1 MRSIAGNGGQRFPE
15 SKEGLR
21 MVSYRRPHIIKK
33 AIGIV
38 ATLAMAAI
46 GTVVAP
52 MVAQANEPAKS
63 VAPTGVPTASR
74 NVEVIAFQQPWKTV
88 AQECTNVYGPEGVA
102 YVEVSPSQESIKG
115 TSWWTSYQPVSNKL
129 DSKLGTEKDF
139 TSMVGAC
146 KAAGVGVIADVVM
159 NQTTGTDAAKPADQ
173 TGVAGTKYNGKTG
186 TYPGF
191 TGSKNQY
198 PGGATAADFHKCTK
212 NISDYTNQDEV
223 QNCRLSSMWDWNTSS
238 AKVQDI
244 FSDYLADLYKKGV
257 VGFRID
263 AAKHINTDDLTAIKQ
278 QMAQKVGK
286 SADQIYWIQE
296 TIGNQSEAKGIQPN
310 NYYQNGEVTEFGFK
324 SEMNQKFK
332 GKIAE
337 LKGLSGRLIPS
348 VHANAFVTNWDTERQ
363 DGTLTYK
370 DGSRYQLANAFLL
383 GYGYG
388 TPRLLS
394 DYKFG
399 NDQAGHDSGAP
410 GATDTSVPV
419 VDMDKACANNKGD
432 WNCEERWTST
442 RGMVAFHNYVADA
455 KLTDWQDDGDN
466 NIAFSR
472 SGKGFLAINNTTA
485 DKAVK
490 YTTDLADG
498 TYCNVYAAM
507 DCSKTVDVK
516 NGTVSTTIPAR
527 SAVALSGGA
536 TKDSHPRSTLATD
549 PSDPEKT
556 DEKDGNV
563 PTDQTLTIYYKPTDG
578 WKNVNLHY
586 GIGNDWTTVPGV
598 KMDGPDAQG
607 YYTKTINTK
616 GQEVQYCFND
626 GNNHWDNPVGGGNYT
641 AAKGVVQ
648 MGVADHDATIGN
660 PETIEARTHVV
671 VHYKAPAGD
680 PNRGA
685 YIWGT
690 DKSGT
695 DLAGKNYPFTGS
707 DSWGKVLSLDL
718 PGSFDKLGL
727 IITTP
732 DWNKFG
738 NNDRS
743 MTVSKDGT
751 AEVWID
757 GSKNA
762 DGDKVPTVQ
771 TAPEDYKPAKATTLT
786 LTVHYHRADG
796 LYYNAADTSTPDP
809 QWDLWT
815 WNSTTNGFQSK
826 FTGHDAFGEIAKITL
841 SNYMPQIDAKG
852 NSDIGLLRRYGA
864 DTWKNKD
871 CADAGDIKVPADTI
885 VYHKDGTA
893 TAEVWM
899 LSDNPTVYAGRPV
912 IGKSITSASIS
923 DFDALS
929 VKLSQQAPKLSKD
942 DVTVTDADG
951 KSVVVKAVKI
961 NGSTVAIATTSQLK
975 PDAKY
980 TVGIKDFGSSDAI
993 AGAIVRTKAFDQK
1006 YAYDGEDLGATWSQ
1020 KKTTFKLW
1028 APTATKVMLN
1038 TYTSDSSADAA
1049 KGKSIEM
1056 TRGDKG
1062 VWTVSLDGDAK
1073 DTAYDYSL
1081 TFADGSV
1088 NESPDP
1094 YATAAVVNGDR
1105 SVVLSDAEKKVSIA
1119 KSPKFSGRN
1128 QDAVIAETHIRDFS
1142 KSPSSGVSADR
1153 RGKYLGMVETGTKNA
1168 KGQSTGVDYLRKLGI
1183 THVQIQP
1190 MFDYASVDETKP
1202 LDDSN
1207 YNWGYDPKNYN
1218 VPEGSYSSN
1227 AADPTARIKE
1237 AKEMVS
1243 GLHKNGLRVIMDVVY
1258 NHVYD
1263 ASKQALGLTVP
1274 GYYFRYDANGK
1285 LVSNSGCGNDTA
1297 SERAMMRKYI
1307 VDSVTYWAKNYKVN
1321 GFRFD
1326 LMGLEDLDTMK
1337 AVRAALDKIDP
1348 SIIVLGEGWDMN
1360 STMPKSEMS
1369 IQPNAYELDN
1379 TGSNGTKSGSTVS
1392 FFNDSIRDALKGS
1405 VFSDTDTGFIS
1416 GKAGQE
1422 KLVLHNELGCAYTDD
1437 DTKCWNGNA
1446 QDHYAQTGQVIQ
1458 YAEIHDNLTLFDKLK
1473 KSVAKKSGESDAAYR
1488 TRLEKM
1494 AKLADSAIFLAQ
1506 GVPEIQLGQ
1515 EFLRSKGGDG
1525 NSYKAGDSVNQLDWD
1540 QLSDADAADS
1550 ADYVRGLIALRKA
1563 IPTLRQSDYQRIAKS
1578 AKPLRQ
1584 SDGVVAWQLTDGTGK
1599 DVKKYVVVLN
1609 ANEAATKVSEIPA
1622 GTYRQLVANSEIA
1635 DKAASME
1642 VKDGFTAP
1650 ALSATVLEV
1659 ASDTDKPTNPDKPDK
1674 PSKPTNPDQP
1684 TKPDK
1689 PTNPTNPENPGK
1701 PSKPTNPDKPTT
1713 PTKPT
1718 KPVKPSHPTKPVNPN
1733 KPSNPSKPVKPS
1745 QHARPKNPS
1754 TQAPTQKSNRKSAAI
1769 SSSHHSSGSKPL
1781 ASTGAAVAGVLLVA
1795 VLLIGAGIAGWVIR
1809 RNRM

>member
-1 MRSIAGNGGQRFPE
+1 MAIQRF
-15 SKEGLR
+15 KTAACKTFGVAVCTA
-21 MVSYRRPHIIKK
+21 MVLG
-33 AIGIV
+33 AG
-38 ATLAMAAI
+38 ALTLP
-46 GTVVAP
+46 VN
-52 MVAQANEPAKS
+52 AQAEDQTS
-63 VAPTGVPTASR
+63 TSSGSSTSGVTASTAASWV
-74 NVEVIAFQQPWKTV
+74 NSDVQVIAFQQTWNTIAK
-88 AQECTNVYGPEGVA
+88 ECKDTYGPEGVG
-102 YVEVSPSQESIKG
+102 YVEVSPPQESIKG
-115 TSWWTSYQPVSNKL
+115 SSWWTSYQPVSYKL
-129 DSKLGTEKDF
+129 DSKLGTEAEFKNMI
-139 TSMVGAC
+139 TVC
-146 KAAGVGVIADVVM
+146 KAQGVGIIADAVM
-159 NQTTGTDAAKPADQ
+159 NQTTGTDAAKAADQ

-191 TGSKNQY
+191 TGSRNQY
-198 PGGATAADFHKCTK
+198 PGGVTVADFHNCTK
-212 NISDYTNQDEV
+212 NISDYTKQDEV
-223 QNCRLSSMWDWNTSS
+223 QNCRLSSMWDWDTSS

-244 FSDYLADLYKKGV
+244 LSDYLADLYKKGV

-263 AAKHINTDDLTAIKQ
+263 AAKHINTNDLAAIKQ
-278 QMAQKVGK
+278 QMARKVGK

-296 TIGNQSEAKGIQPN
+296 TIGNSSEAKGIQPN

-348 VHANAFVTNWDTERQ
+348 AHANAFVTNWDTERQ

-399 NDQAGHDSGAP
+399 DDQAGHDSGAP
-410 GATDTSVPV
+410 GAMDTSVPD
-419 VDMDKACANNKGD
+419 VDLQKACASNKGD

-485 DKAVK
+485 DKDVK

-516 NGTVSTTIPAR
+516 NGAVSTTIPAR
-527 SAVALSGGA
+527 SAVALYGGA
-536 TKDSHPRSTLATD
+536 TKDSHPQSTVATD
-549 PSDPEKT
+549 PSDPERT
-556 DEKDGNV
+556 DEKDENA
-563 PTDQTLTIYYKPTDG
+563 PTDQTLTIYYKPADG

-586 GIGNDWTTVPGV
+586 GIGSDWTTVPGV

-607 YYTKTINTK
+607 YYTKTIDTK
-616 GQEVQYCFND
+616 GQEVQYCFNNGTD
-626 GNNHWDNPVGGGNYT
+626 WDSNGGKNYT
-641 AAKGVVQ
+641 APKGVIQ
-648 MGVADHDATIGN
+648 MGVADGDATIGN
-660 PETIEARTHVV
+660 PETLEAQTHVV

-743 MTVSKDGT
+743 MTVSKNGT

-757 GSKNA
+757 GTKNA
-762 DGDKVPTVQ
+762 DGDKVPTAQ
-771 TAPEDYKPAKATTLT
+771 KAPEDYKPATASTLT

-796 LYYNAADTSTPDP
+796 LYYNAADASVPDP

-815 WNSTTNGFQSK
+815 WDSTTNGFQSK
-826 FTGHDAFGEIAKITL
+826 FTSHDAFGETAKITF
-841 SNYMPQIDAKG
+841 SNYMPQTDANG

-864 DTWKNKD
+864 DTWKDKD
-871 CADAGDIKVPADTI
+871 CADAADIKVPANAI

-899 LSDNPTVYAGRPV
+899 LNDDPTVYAGRPV
-912 IGKSITSASIS
+912 MGKSITSASIS

-929 VKLSQQAPKLSKD
+929 VQLSQQAQKLGKG

-951 KSVVVKAVKI
+951 RSVAVKDAKV
-961 NGSTVAIATTSQLK
+961 NGSTVTITTASQLK

-980 TVGIKDFGSSDAI
+980 TVGIKGFGSADAI
-993 AGAIVRTKAFDQK
+993 AGAIVRTKTFDKK
-1006 YAYDGEDLGATWSQ
+1006 YAYDGEDLGATWS
-1020 KKTTFKLW
+1020 KEKTVFKLW

-1062 VWTVSLDGDAK
+1062 VWTAALDGDAK

-1094 YATAAVVNGDR
+1094 YATAAVINGDR

-1119 KSPKFSGRN
+1119 KSPKFSGKN

-1153 RGKYLGMVETGTKNA
+1153 RGRYLGMVETGTKNA
-1168 KGQSTGVDYLRKLGI
+1168 KGESTGVDYLKKLGI

-1190 MFDYASVDETKP
+1190 MFDYASVDETKA

-1227 AADPTARIKE
+1227 AADPSTRIKE
-1237 AKEMVS
+1237 VKEMVS

-1307 VDSVTYWAKNYKVN
+1307 VDSVTYWAKNYKVD

-1326 LMGLEDLDTMK
+1326 LMGLEDLGTMK

-1392 FFNDSIRDALKGS
+1392 FFNDSIRDALRGS
-1405 VFSDTDTGFIS
+1405 VFSDTDTGFVS

-1458 YAEIHDNLTLFDKLK
+1458 YAEIHDNLTLFDKLS
-1473 KSVAKKSGESDAAYR
+1473 KSVAKKAGESDAAYR
-1488 TRLEKM
+1488 TRLGKM
-1494 AKLADSAIFLAQ
+1494 AKLADSAVFLAQ

-1525 NSYKAGDSVNQLDWD
+1525 NSYKSGDSINQLDWNK
-1540 QLSDADAADS
+1540 LSDDKDAADS
-1550 ADYVRGLIALRKA
+1550 AAYVRGLIALRKA
-1563 IPTLRQSDYQRIAKS
+1563 IPALRQSDYQRIAKS
-1578 AKPLRQ
+1578 AKALRQ
-1584 SDGVVAWQLTDGTGK
+1584 SDGVVSWQLTDGTGK
-1599 DVKKYVVVLN
+1599 DAKKYVIVLN

-1622 GTYRQLVANSEIA
+1622 GTYRQLVADSEVP
-1635 DKAASME
+1635 DKAASVE

-1650 ALSATVLEV
+1650 ALSAVVL
-1659 ASDTDKPTNPDKPDK
+1659 AFAPKGATDT
-1674 PSKPTNPDQP
+1674 
-1684 TKPDK
+1684 
-1689 PTNPTNPENPGK
+1689 PGDN
-1701 PSKPTNPDKPTT
+1701 TG
-1713 PTKPT
+1713 
-1718 KPVKPSHPTKPVNPN
+1718 N
-1733 KPSNPSKPVKPS
+1733 KAA
-1745 QHARPKNPS
+1745 QR
-1754 TQAPTQKSNRKSAAI
+1754 PTQKPAQKPQDNKSAAQAAN
-1769 SSSHHSSGSKPL
+1769 KPADL
-1781 ASTGAAVAGVLLVA
+1781 AKTGASVAGAILVCMA
-1795 VLLIGAGIAGWVIR
+1795 LALAGAMSLAGER
-1809 RNRM
+1809 KARNGSHRD